1 MDEAFT
7 LLFRR
12 LPLEKAKESV
22 ILISDSIKKGFLKL
36 EKVTEERFEKTISLR
51 LSYADK
57 PNISFTDLTSFVV
70 MREMEILEVLTDD
83 EHFGQ
88 CGFSLSKI

>member
-1 MDEAFT
+1 
-7 LLFRR
+7 
-12 LPLEKAKESV
+12 
-22 ILISDSIKKGFLKL
+22 
-36 EKVTEERFEKTISLR
+36 
-51 LSYADK
+51 